1 VPADA
6 PTVTDDLPAP
16 PSDEEEGT
24 AERELAQYLAV
35 FVAAL
40 PSPYRDAI
48 TLTELQGMSQK
59 DAAEMLGI
67 SLSGMK
73 SRVQRGRRQI
83 QEMLHECCDIALDA
97 RGRVLSYD
105 RRTDAR
111 APENCCD
118 EVKDCKC

>member
-1 VPADA
+1 M
-6 PTVTDDLPAP
+6 T
-16 PSDEEEGT
+16 
-24 AERELAQYLAV
+24 
-35 FVAAL
+35 
-40 PSPYRDAI
+40 
-48 TLTELQGMSQK
+48 QK

-105 RRTDAR
+105 GWTDAKT
-111 APENCCD
+111 PENCCD